1 MSTFVQCSKIVRTTE
16 KKGERKKTSF
26 QTFSLTFPQIERM
39 FLFVW
44 CVSYLDTDAECD
56 VHLNLSFDKGGKGVL
71 TLGTGL
77 GLFGCKQMQLS
88 PRLH

>member
-1 MSTFVQCSKIVRTTE
+1 MRRHLYNVQKLYVPL
-16 KKGERKKTSF
+16 KKGRKKKLVLF
-26 QTFSLTFPQIERM
+26 QTFSLTFPHKRAGEC

-44 CVSYLDTDAECD
+44 CVSYLDAECD

-77 GLFGCKQMQLS
+77 GLFGCK
-88 PRLH
+88 

>member
-1 MSTFVQCSKIVRTTE
+1 MCRHLYNVQKLYVPL
-16 KKGERKKTSF
+16 KKGRKKTSLF
-26 QTFSLTFPQIERM
+26 QTFSLTFPHIGPENV

-44 CVSYLDTDAECD
+44 CVSYLDAECD

-77 GLFGCKQMQLS
+77 GLFGCK
-88 PRLH
+88 

>member
-16 KKGERKKTSF
+16 KKGEKKTSF
-26 QTFSLTFPQIERM
+26 QTFSITFPHIGPENV

-44 CVSYLDTDAECD
+44 CVSYLDAERD